1 MNGPGVA
8 FAEQV
13 RFVTVAG
20 AVTEAGFR
28 ALGRRA
34 WRSDVAN
41 DRRFVTEASRHLGEV
56 AGSWAALSPDAAGLR
71 MLADEVRGNLA
82 VSAEF
87 VELRALLDDGS
98 LWPVTFGLV
107 TGLRSAI
114 ADLRGMAS
122 PTADRAL
129 DLALAGID
137 AQLEAARQVLDHSAM
152 ADATVVG
159 RITHGAL
166 PLSGDDGLRT
176 ADLART
182 ILSGERKSFSSPLR
196 VSKSAVRDPRTIT
209 DSG

>member
-20 AVTEAGFR
+20 VLTEAGFR

-34 WRSDVAN
+34 WRAEVAN
-41 DRRFVTEASRHLGEV
+41 DRRYVTEASRHLGEV
-56 AGSWAALSPDAAGLR
+56 AGRWAALSPDAVGLR
-71 MLADEVRGNLA
+71 MLADEVRGNLSA
-82 VSAEF
+82 SAEF

-98 LWPVTFGLV
+98 LWPVTSGLV
-107 TGLRSAI
+107 TALRLAI
-114 ADLRGMAS
+114 ADLRDVAS

-137 AQLEAARQVLDHSAM
+137 AQLEAARQVLERSAM
-152 ADATVVG
+152 AGAAVVG
-159 RITHGAL
+159 RFTHGAV
-166 PLSGDDGLRT
+166 PSSGDDGSRT

-196 VSKSAVRDPRTIT
+196 VSKSANDDDRTIT

>member
-13 RFVTVAG
+13 RFVTVAV

-41 DRRFVTEASRHLGEV
+41 DRRYVTEASRHLGEV
-56 AGSWAALSPDAAGLR
+56 AGRWAALSPDAAGLR
-71 MLADEVRGNLA
+71 MLADEVRGNLF

-87 VELRALLDDGS
+87 VELCALFDDGS

-107 TGLRSAI
+107 TALRSAI
-114 ADLRGMAS
+114 ADLQDMAS

-129 DLALAGID
+129 DLALARID
-137 AQLEAARQVLDHSAM
+137 AQLEVARQVLDRSAM
-152 ADATVVG
+152 AGAAAVG
-159 RITHGAL
+159 RVTHGAL
-166 PLSGDDGLRT
+166 TSSGDDGSRT

-196 VSKSAVRDPRTIT
+196 VSKSAVDDLGTIT